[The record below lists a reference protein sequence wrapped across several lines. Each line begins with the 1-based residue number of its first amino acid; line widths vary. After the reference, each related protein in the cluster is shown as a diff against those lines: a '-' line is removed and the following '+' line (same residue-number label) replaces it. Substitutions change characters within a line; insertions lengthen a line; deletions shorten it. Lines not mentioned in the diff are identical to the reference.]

1 MKYTTK
7 QSRIEELVIDLED
20 GCIIRVTPSNIVQ
33 TNICPNHIGTV
44 KSYNAS
50 IGLNN
55 GVVLNLKHVDQEFVN
70 DLSQVF
76 PR

>member
-20 GCIIRVTPSNIVQ
+20 GCIIRVTPSNIMQ
-33 TNICPNHIGTV
+33 TNICPNNIGIN
-44 KSYNAS
+44 KSYNVTIS
-50 IGLNN
+50 LNN
-55 GVVLNLKHVDQEFVN
+55 GVVLNLKHVDEQFVN
-70 DLSQVF
+70 ELTQVF

>member
-20 GCIIRVTPSNIVQ
+20 GCIIRVTPSNIMQ
-33 TNICPNHIGTV
+33 TNICPNNIGIK
-44 KSYNAS
+44 KSYNVS

-55 GVVLNLKHVDQEFVN
+55 GVVLNLKHVDEQFVN
-70 DLSQVF
+70 DLNQVF